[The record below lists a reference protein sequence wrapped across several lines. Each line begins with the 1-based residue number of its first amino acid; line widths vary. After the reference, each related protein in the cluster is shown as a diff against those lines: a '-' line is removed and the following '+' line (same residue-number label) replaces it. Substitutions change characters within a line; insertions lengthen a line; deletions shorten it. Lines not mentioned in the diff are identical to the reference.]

1 MFLWRRPDRAA
12 LVRDLAQL
20 AAQLEDPS
28 TNRLDRLSHSVYTEE
43 RGRRLPGN
51 GGVRLGIVATS
62 LTDLRGKLGRSRELA
77 ARAGSAVEEQGLYLS
92 DATPARPE
100 QVCFLFPGQGA
111 QYVDMLEDLVR
122 HGPLGIEA
130 LEQADELLAGLLP
143 RPISSYIYPPPDF
156 DEAADGRQQA
166 ALDDTRV
173 AQPAIGV
180 MSLFAMDVLL
190 QFGLRPAFVAGH
202 SYGEYVALCAAGLN
216 SREDLL
222 RISALCGRA
231 VYEAGRDCPGGMV
244 AVAASETD
252 TRAALAELGIPAKIA
267 NVNAPRHV
275 VVAGPVEA
283 IDAVLEKFPGRGF
296 VVWRVSVTCAFHTA
310 ALESSSIAFE
320 RHLESVPLALP
331 RIPVYSNATA
341 APYPADIG
349 AIRHQMAHH
358 LARPVRFVEL
368 LLALHRDG
376 ARVFLEVGPARI
388 LTGLVGRTLNGRPHT
403 ALALDMRAQPSWL
416 RLGLLL
422 AHTHALGLPV
432 DLSAWFEPF
441 SLNGGDPRPVADSPA
456 PPDRSSKP
464 ERSVYTPAGRVA
476 PESR

>member
-1 MFLWRRPDRAA
+1 MFLWRRSDRAG
-12 LVRDLAQL
+12 LVRDLAKL
-20 AAQLEDPS
+20 AAELDDPGA
-28 TNRLDRLSHSVYTEE
+28 NRLDRLSHSLYTEQ
-43 RGRRLPGN
+43 RSRRLPGN

-62 LTDLRGKLGRSRELA
+62 LADLRGKLGRSRELVKQS
-77 ARAGSAVEEQGLYLS
+77 GGPVEERGLYLS
-92 DATPARPE
+92 DAPPARPE

-111 QYVDMLEDLVR
+111 QYINMLEDLVQY
-122 HGPLGIEA
+122 GPLGLNA

-143 RPISSYIYPPPDF
+143 RPISSYIYPQTDL
-156 DEAADGRQQA
+156 DEPADGRHQA
-166 ALDDTRV
+166 ALDDTRI

-222 RISALCGRA
+222 RISALRSRAAYEVGR
-231 VYEAGRDCPGGMV
+231 ERPGGMV
-244 AVAASETD
+244 AVAASEPD
-252 TRAALAELGIPAKIA
+252 TRAALAELGISAEIA
-267 NVNAPRHV
+267 NANAPRHV

-310 ALESSSIAFE
+310 ALEPSSPAFE
-320 RHLESVPLALP
+320 RHLESVPMALP

-349 AIRHQMAHH
+349 AIRRQMAYH

-368 LLALHRDG
+368 LRALHRDG
-376 ARVFLEVGPARI
+376 ARVFLEAGPARI

-403 ALALDMRAQPSWL
+403 ALGLDMRAQPSWL

-432 DLSAWFEPF
+432 DLCAWFKPF
-441 SLNGGDPRPVADSPA
+441 SLNGGGPRRSSDSPA
-456 PPDRSSKP
+456 PRGRSSKP
-464 ERSVYTPAGRVA
+464 ERSVGTPVGRVA
-476 PESR
+476 PESH

>member
-1 MFLWRRPDRAA
+1 
-12 LVRDLAQL
+12 
-20 AAQLEDPS
+20 
-28 TNRLDRLSHSVYTEE
+28 
-43 RGRRLPGN
+43 
-51 GGVRLGIVATS
+51 
-62 LTDLRGKLGRSRELA
+62 
-77 ARAGSAVEEQGLYLS
+77 
-92 DATPARPE
+92 
-100 QVCFLFPGQGA
+100 
-111 QYVDMLEDLVR
+111 MLEDLVR
-122 HGPLGIEA
+122 HGPLGIKA
-130 LEQADELLAGLLP
+130 LEQADELLGGLLP
-143 RPISSYIYPPPDF
+143 RPISSYIYPRPDF
-156 DEAADGRQQA
+156 EEAADGRQQA

-180 MSLFAMDVLL
+180 MSLFAMDLLL

-222 RISALCGRA
+222 RISALCSRA
-231 VYEAGRDCPGGMV
+231 VYEAGLECPGGMV

-252 TRAALAELGIPAKIA
+252 TQAALDELGIPAKIA

-275 VVAGPVEA
+275 VVAGPADA
-283 IDAVLEKFPGRGF
+283 IDAVLEQLPARGF
-296 VVWRVSVTCAFHTA
+296 VVRRVSVTSAFHTA
-310 ALESSSIAFE
+310 ALEPTSIAFE
-320 RHLESVPLALP
+320 EHLQSVPMALP

-368 LLALHRDG
+368 LQALHRDG
-376 ARVFLEVGPARI
+376 AHVFLEVGPAKI

-403 ALALDMRAQPSWL
+403 ALALDMRAQPSWS

-422 AHTHALGLPV
+422 AHTHALGLPI

-441 SLNGGDPRPVADSPA
+441 ALN
-456 PPDRSSKP
+456 
-464 ERSVYTPAGRVA
+464 AGNPHLA
-476 PESR
+476 N